1 MLWVCFNPDA
11 WSVNGKA
18 QKLPLGQRHLAML
31 REILLPVEG
40 FTITY
45 LCYDA
50 QDGLP
55 CVAQDPDFPEE
66 LRAAARLA

>member
-1 MLWVCFNPDA
+1 MSGA
-11 WSVNGKA
+11 A

-31 REILLPVEG
+31 REIMMPIEG

-45 LCYDA
+45 LYYDA

-55 CVAQDPDFPEE
+55 CLARDPEFPEE
-66 LRAAARLA
+66 LRSAVRLA

>member
-1 MLWVCFNPDA
+1 MRFNPDA

-18 QKLPLGQRHLAML
+18 QKLPLGQRHLVML
-31 REILLPVEG
+31 REILLPVES

-45 LCYDA
+45 LYYDA

-55 CVAQDPDFPEE
+55 CVARDPEFPEE
-66 LRAAARLA
+66 LRSAVRLA

>member
-1 MLWVCFNPDA
+1 MRCNPDTLC
-11 WSVNGKA
+11 VNGEA
-18 QKLPLGQRHLAML
+18 QKHPLGQRHLAVL

-45 LCYDA
+45 ICYDA

-55 CVAQDPDFPEE
+55 CIARDPELPEE
-66 LRAAARLA
+66 RRAAVRLA